1 MMDSSDDKVAE
12 PSNNENLLIINGFE
26 DDIYR
31 RDRIHDAINDER
43 ITRLEINN
51 VNCWDA
57 RLHYDIERW
66 SCSHLNEIVVRGG
79 QLSRYSD
86 GLSSRTLSFIREDHS
101 GCWRSSLTKI
111 NLERFWIDPTCKI
124 RYDKTTLKELS
135 LSSLSLSSCL
145 LESLRWH
152 LSSDTHDNNDDNDDN
167 HDNQQAID
175 DVGCVLEYIDL
186 TNSGLNN
193 ASTSDKEA
201 FVAMF
206 RSNTSLKKVC
216 LSECNLTDEV
226 LVPVISAL
234 RNNPS
239 ITNLDLSF
247 NKCQSETIWELARPQ
262 TRLTTTRLRN
272 LNLGFIAF
280 GEGRQID
287 LKPLFRSLI
296 EPQPHHQIDISSTT
310 TTRFF
315 KPHKFFTSTLTTLQL
330 GGNSLRDPTMK
341 DITEMLKQN
350 QTLERLDI
358 SQNRFTNVGVRLLAD
373 CFESDDE
380 NEDAPATTTTTTT
393 TTTRPGLRFLNLE
406 DNRLDEDG
414 VSMLADAM
422 EFKNCKLESIVIGET
437 LSKTLNGRR
446 LMYHLDLNWSGHKKL
461 LMMSP
466 PLPPRRRRRRTD
478 TADTA
483 DYDYIPPIL
492 PIVLE
497 RANNGPK
504 QSVNDDEDYFQR
516 KPRAEDIIYSFLK
529 TWSPFLIGQKQ
540 RRNITARAMQ

>member
-1 MMDSSDDKVAE
+1 MMDSSDDQEVAE
-12 PSNNENLLIINGFE
+12 PSNNEDLLTINGFE
-26 DDIYR
+26 DEIYR

-43 ITRLEINN
+43 ITRLQINN

-57 RLHYDIERW
+57 ELHYDIERW
-66 SCSHLNEIVVRGG
+66 SCSRLNEIVIRGG

-86 GLSSRTLSFIREDHS
+86 DLSSRTLSFIRDRS
-101 GCWRSSLTKI
+101 GSRSSLTKI
-111 NLERFWIDPTCKI
+111 HLERFWIDPTCKI

-152 LSSDTHDNNDDNDDN
+152 LSSSDTHENNDDN
-167 HDNQQAID
+167 HDNDDNQQAND
-175 DVGCVLEYIDL
+175 DVGSCVLEYIDL

-193 ASTSDKEA
+193 ASTNDKEA

-206 RSNTSLKKVC
+206 RSNTSLENIC

-226 LVPVISAL
+226 LVPVISSL
-234 RNNPS
+234 RHNPS

-262 TRLTTTRLRN
+262 TCLTTCLRN

-280 GEGRQID
+280 GAGRQID

-296 EPQPHHQIDISSTT
+296 ESPPQHQIDISSNI
-310 TTRFF
+310 RF
-315 KPHKFFTSTLTTLQL
+315 KPFKSFTSTLTTLQL

-341 DITEMLKQN
+341 DITVMLKQN
-350 QTLERLDI
+350 QTLERLDL
-358 SQNRFTNVGVRLLAD
+358 SENRFTNVGVRFLAD
-373 CFESDDE
+373 CFESHDDE
-380 NEDAPATTTTTTT
+380 NEDYAHATTTTTTA
-393 TTTRPGLRFLNLE
+393 RPGLRFLNLE
-406 DNRLDEDG
+406 DNRFNEDG

-422 EFKNCKLESIVIGET
+422 EFKNCKIESIVIGET
-437 LSKTLNGRR
+437 LSKTPYGRR

-461 LMMSP
+461 LMMSQ
-466 PLPPRRRRRRTD
+466 PLPSLIRRIRCRTD

-483 DYDYIPPIL
+483 ADYDYIRPIL
-492 PIVLE
+492 PLILE

-504 QSVNDDEDYFQR
+504 QSGNDDEDYFQR
-516 KPRAEDIIYSFLK
+516 KPCAEDIVYSFLK
-529 TWSPFLIGQKQ
+529 TWSSFLI
-540 RRNITARAMQ
+540 R

>member
-1 MMDSSDDKVAE
+1 MMDDSSSDDQVAG
-12 PSNNENLLIINGFE
+12 PSNNENLLTINGFE
-26 DDIYR
+26 DNIYR

-57 RLHYDIERW
+57 ELQYDIERW

-86 GLSSRTLSFIREDHS
+86 DLSPRTLSFIREDRS
-101 GCWRSSLTKI
+101 GCSRSSLTKI
-111 NLERFWIDPTCKI
+111 HLERFWIDPTCKI

-135 LSSLSLSSCL
+135 LLSLSLSSCF
-145 LESLRWH
+145 LESLRCH
-152 LSSDTHDNNDDNDDN
+152 LSSDSHGNNDDDNDDY
-167 HDNQQAID
+167 NQQAID
-175 DVGCVLEYIDL
+175 DVGCCVLECIDL

-262 TRLTTTRLRN
+262 TRFTTTRLRN

-287 LKPLFRSLI
+287 LEPLFRSLI
-296 EPQPHHQIDISSTT
+296 EPQPQPHHQIDSNSTT
-310 TTRFF
+310 TTRF
-315 KPHKFFTSTLTTLQL
+315 KPYNNKFFTSTLTTLQL

-341 DITEMLKQN
+341 EITEMLQQN

-358 SQNRFTNVGVRLLAD
+358 SENRFTNVGVRLLAD

-393 TTTRPGLRFLNLE
+393 ITRPGLRFLNLE
-406 DNRLDEDG
+406 DNRFDEVG

-437 LSKTLNGRR
+437 LSKTQNGRR
-446 LMYHLDLNWSGHKKL
+446 LMYHLDLNWSGYKKL

-466 PLPPRRRRRRTD
+466 PLPPRRRRRGRID
-478 TADTA
+478 TAYTTAAA
-483 DYDYIPPIL
+483 DYDDIPPIL
-492 PIVLE
+492 PLVLE

-516 KPRAEDIIYSFLK
+516 KPRAEDIIFSFLK
-529 TWSPFLIGQKQ
+529 TWSPFLI
-540 RRNITARAMQ
+540 R